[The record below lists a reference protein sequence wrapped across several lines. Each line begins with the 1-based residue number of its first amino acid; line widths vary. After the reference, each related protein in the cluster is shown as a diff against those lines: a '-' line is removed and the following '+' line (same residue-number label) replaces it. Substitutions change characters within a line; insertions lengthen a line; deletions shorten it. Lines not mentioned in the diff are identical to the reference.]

1 MSVGDDDEL
10 SMLSSDSDTDIDM
23 SRLLK
28 ESRTSKKHSTSTAVS
43 PIKEDRTKSR
53 RIQLETRM
61 YVFLVC
67 SVTVPLL
74 AL

>member
-10 SMLSSDSDTDIDM
+10 SMLSSDSDIDIDM

-28 ESRTSKKHSTSTAVS
+28 VSRTSKKRSTSTALS
-43 PIKEDRTKSR
+43 PIKEDHTKSR
-53 RIQLETRM
+53 IQLKTRM